1 MSLHEAL
8 LEQRL
13 DHLGHMLT
21 LVKTH
26 LELLKDSLSF
36 TRSDIN
42 QRFSNTVEKV
52 QSLEKKQISTKK
64 DVGVIQQNQ
73 HGHLKFQL
81 ENLEDKSR
89 RKNLK
94 ILGIEKEPI
103 ESWEECE
110 NKIYDLL
117 EENLEMDTSNASIE
131 RADRVEKK

>member
-13 DHLGHMLT
+13 DHLDHMLT

-73 HGHLKFQL
+73 HGHLKF
-81 ENLEDKSR
+81 
-89 RKNLK
+89 
-94 ILGIEKEPI
+94 
-103 ESWEECE
+103 
-110 NKIYDLL
+110 
-117 EENLEMDTSNASIE
+117 
-131 RADRVEKK
+131 